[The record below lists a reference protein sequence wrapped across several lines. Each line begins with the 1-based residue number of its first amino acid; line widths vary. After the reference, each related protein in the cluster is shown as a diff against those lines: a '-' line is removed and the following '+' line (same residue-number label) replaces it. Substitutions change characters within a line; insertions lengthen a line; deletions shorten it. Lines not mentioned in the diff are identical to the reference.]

1 MKLTRS
7 RLDSLRAIHGHK
19 MVASLSRSILLW
31 LAETEAQIEK
41 LRYGNPRWFAK
52 RIAMLREFRLQ
63 WGPTP
68 PPRSCQ
74 LPDVPETYRI
84 TKISHWYKDHLRRT
98 EDMLSDAV
106 CQESVGF
113 KSSQSLD
120 DTIVAF
126 NAHIAPI
133 AKLYRFQLQMALA
146 DDDIVLRGDAGKAYS
161 VLLYLCRESRTPE
174 IDWLLDTVMWFQIS
188 RIPFD
193 WKKAW
198 NKLRHT
204 KRGRWWRKQ
213 RDNQMR
219 TKPEAPSVPQLE
231 NSDARTQDPRRLLRA
246 R

>member
-188 RIPFD
+188 RIGRRPGTNSGTRSAGDGGASSATIRCEPNLKPPAFP
-193 WKKAW
+193 
-198 NKLRHT
+198 NLRL
-204 KRGRWWRKQ
+204 RR
-213 RDNQMR
+213 
-219 TKPEAPSVPQLE
+219 S
-231 NSDARTQDPRRLLRA
+231 DPRSETTLRA